1 MALFCVKDGDPNIG
15 EGWNQPLKKIERVP
29 LHPPKQQYIPT
40 PTPGVVIDSQ
50 TGKMETQIPEN
61 EGK

>member
-15 EGWNQPLKKIERVP
+15 EGWNQPLKKVERQEP
-29 LHPPKQQYIPT
+29 LHPQPDRYI

-50 TGKMETQIPEN
+50 TGKLETQIPGN